1 MFLFKFP
8 DGGEG
13 IHEGT
18 VVKVLVSEG
27 QTVKADEPIF
37 EVETD
42 KAVVELPCPQ
52 AGIVLKIYVKQGD
65 LIKVGQTIIAIGAA
79 GEKAPDAPDQEN
91 ATQPAPTPVSKLPP
105 SQHPVIAVQ
114 QTTVQAESSGAVKA
128 TPAVRALAQK
138 LGVDLSQVKGSGPG
152 GRIMPPDVEN
162 APKTTPATQPQTQT
176 PVQATVEEIKFA
188 GPVDKIPLTGTRKAI
203 TEKMTKWLS
212 IPQAG
217 VSEDFD
223 LTALYE
229 WREQNKRAGGKPPT
243 YLAFIVKAIAMVMPK
258 HPLLNATFLVA
269 SNEIALKKYYSI
281 GIAVDT
287 ENGLLVPVVKNADAL
302 KITEIAD
309 RIEKLASAAR
319 EHKSNLNDLK
329 DSTFTITNVGSLGG
343 VAVGPVI
350 NYPESAILGLSKL
363 RDTPVVY
370 QGRIVARKIMR
381 FDLGFDHRVLDGAD
395 GMRFLIDLK
404 ELLENPEKMEQYI

>member
-8 DGGEG
+8 DVGEG

-27 QTVKADEPIF
+27 QSVKADEPIF

-65 LIKVGQTIIAIGAA
+65 SIKVGQTIIAIGAA
-79 GEKAPDAPDQEN
+79 GEKAPDAPDQAN
-91 ATQPAPTPVSKLPP
+91 ATQPIPQVSKLPP

-114 QTTVQAESSGAVKA
+114 QTTAQAESAGVVKA

-138 LGVDLSQVKGSGPG
+138 LGVDLTQVKGSGPG
-152 GRIMPPDVEN
+152 GRIMPPDIEN
-162 APKTTPATQPQTQT
+162 ASKTASIPQPQTQA
-176 PVQATVEEIKFA
+176 PVQTPTEEIKFA

-203 TEKMTKWLS
+203 VEKMTKWLS

-243 YLAFIVKAIAMVMPK
+243 YLAFIVKAIAVVLPK
-258 HPLLNATFLVA
+258 HPLLNATFLAA
-269 SNEIALKKYYSI
+269 SNEIALKKYYNI

-287 ENGLLVPVVKNADAL
+287 ENGLLVPVVKNADTL
-302 KITEIAD
+302 KITEIAE
-309 RIEKLASAAR
+309 RIETLANAAR
-319 EHKSNLNDLK
+319 EHKSNLSDLK

-363 RDTPVVY
+363 RDTPAVY

-404 ELLENPEKMEQYI
+404 ELLENPEKLEQYL